1 MITITLV
8 VVVVVVGIRIIH
20 IILIGIGSNSLVCI
34 PLPNASVFPYPIAAR
49 CPKPISTNLITKQRE
64 NQLRRVG
71 NIYLLGMY
79 MYFIYHSHIGELPF

>member
-1 MITITLV
+1 MITIALV
-8 VVVVVVGIRIIH
+8 VIVIISISIGIII
-20 IILIGIGSNSLVCI
+20 IGIGSYPLVCI